1 MEIAN
6 INFRTYCHATEAPE
20 KVKSAL
26 GFLIGEKN
34 LDEPPDK
41 KSYKFTTS
49 RTKGYFGNPIITFEI
64 IISKSKE
71 VKQFWTRLNELE
83 PELVARLS
91 DGISERIDDNCSF
104 HLRFDKQAAFQER
117 YELTVHGDCVV
128 FKAKI
133 RAYPAKKRIALKNI
147 VQFLDKL

>member
-1 MEIAN
+1 M
-6 INFRTYCHATEAPE
+6 
-20 KVKSAL
+20 

-49 RTKGYFGNPIITFEI
+49 KTKGYFGNPIITYEI
-64 IISKSKE
+64 DIRRGKE
-71 VKQFWTRLNELE
+71 LKQCWTRLNEFNHK
-83 PELVARLS
+83 LVAKFR
-91 DGISERIDDNCSF
+91 DEIAEKIDDDCSF

-128 FKAKI
+128 FQAKI
-133 RAYPAKKRIALKNI
+133 RAYPAKKRIAIENME
-147 VQFLDKL
+147 QFLNKL

>member
-1 MEIAN
+1 MEIVN
-6 INFRTYCHATEAPE
+6 INFRTYCHATEDPG

-49 RTKGYFGNPIITFEI
+49 KTKGYFGNPIITYEI
-64 IISKSKE
+64 DIRRSKE
-71 VKQFWTRLNELE
+71 IKQFWTRLNELN
-83 PELVARLS
+83 PKLVAKFR
-91 DGISERIDDNCSF
+91 DEISEMIDDNCSF
-104 HLRFDKQAAFQER
+104 HLRFDKQSAFQER

-133 RAYPAKKRIALKNI
+133 RAYPAKKEIALKNI